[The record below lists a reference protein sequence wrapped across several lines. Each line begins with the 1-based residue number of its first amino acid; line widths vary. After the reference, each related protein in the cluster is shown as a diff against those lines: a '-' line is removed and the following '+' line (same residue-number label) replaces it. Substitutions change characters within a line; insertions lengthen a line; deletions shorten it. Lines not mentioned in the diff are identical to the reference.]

1 MIIEKIQKIIR
12 KNRLDLI
19 LTLLILFLS
28 PLFFYKLGQSSL
40 VSWDEAWY
48 GGIAKNIVATGNFWN
63 LSFNGNDYFDHPPAG
78 FWFIALSLKILGE
91 SDFAVRL
98 APAIL
103 GFTTLF
109 ITYFLGK
116 ELFNRIVGFSSA
128 LALSSAIWFLYRARS
143 GNLDSILTFFFM
155 LSLLLAVKASKDKKY
170 LWPLSV
176 SLVLLFLT
184 KTIVPFVIIP
194 SLLIIFWGSKYHLKD
209 FLKPTL
215 LLVASVGSWFLMQ
228 YLIHP
233 GFLNHY
239 FKIGLPGVKTETNYL
254 ENLKQIKEYLHSS
267 IGKWFW
273 PGIGSAM
280 LSPLLLQKRFLILS
294 SFFFSFFVPFIL
306 SEKGQIW
313 HLVPL
318 APIMILSFFGF
329 LYAILEFITLR
340 TKREDSS
347 RTMISILILGI
358 CFYFSFNQLK
368 MIRYQFIDIP
378 AFISDEAILS
388 KEAGKYSEKFYIDAD
403 FVPAAVYYSGK
414 VVQQIGTDE
423 LIALF
428 DGDTK
433 FVMITYQYRL
443 DSVNVPK
450 AKYQLLKTDRDK
462 ILVLKI

>member
-48 GGIAKNIVATGNFWN
+48 GGIAKNIVSTGNFWN
-63 LSFNGNDYFDHPPAG
+63 LSFNGHDYFDHPPAG

-194 SLLIIFWGSKYHLKD
+194 SLLIIFWESKYHLKD

-306 SEKGQIW
+306 S
-313 HLVPL
+313 
-318 APIMILSFFGF
+318 
-329 LYAILEFITLR
+329 
-340 TKREDSS
+340 
-347 RTMISILILGI
+347 
-358 CFYFSFNQLK
+358 
-368 MIRYQFIDIP
+368 
-378 AFISDEAILS
+378 DEAILS

-403 FVPAAVYYSGK
+403 FVPTAVYYSGK
-414 VVQQIGTDE
+414 VVHQIGTDE

-428 DGDTK
+428 AGDTK

-443 DSVNVPK
+443 DGINAPK
-450 AKYQLLKTDRDK
+450 DSYQILKTDRDK
-462 ILVLKI
+462 ILVIRR